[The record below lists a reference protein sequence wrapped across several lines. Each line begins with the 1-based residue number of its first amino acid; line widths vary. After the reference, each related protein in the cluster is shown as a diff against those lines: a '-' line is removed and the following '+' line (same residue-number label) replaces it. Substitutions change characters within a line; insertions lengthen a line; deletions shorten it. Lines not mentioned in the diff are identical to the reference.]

1 MIALI
6 YCYCRKSSDDIINQQ
21 LREACSLYC
30 AKENGKDSKLA
41 SLEAIN
47 AANIYIND
55 SNNSKRDKKIIDS
68 FVSKFKKTTNSSIM
82 LYQKKCGDVKPYIVI
97 LTKVD
102 SLLKISSLSVNV
114 KKNPFQNLIE
124 EVAMKLKYK
133 TESITLE
140 DQALR
145 EFLEGVDMELDIDGQ
160 QEKDNTVSQSMA
172 NCNNDPMEM
181 RDFLEGVDM
190 ELDIDGQQEK
200 DNTVSQSMANCNN
213 DPMESQRYN
222 YNTSEQDDKRTEE
235 AYDISQSME
244 HSNMIKNGH
253 DDSVTTTELLEIPF
267 EEIQKLTYWAKLKK
281 ELQGIYA
288 SEIKCGD
295 KAFVNDIALDTGIY
309 LLQNANNLKNDIHI
323 IHWQEVVPIIDQPA
337 YGQCKQ
343 KHTHNFLNTKLLLF
357 PIHGGNHFS
366 VLCFWRLDL
375 LFTTNSPTCILW
387 LDSMNNLHAE
397 SNRSWTN
404 LIS

>member
-1 MIALI
+1 
-6 YCYCRKSSDDIINQQ
+6 
-21 LREACSLYC
+21 
-30 AKENGKDSKLA
+30 
-41 SLEAIN
+41 
-47 AANIYIND
+47 
-55 SNNSKRDKKIIDS
+55 
-68 FVSKFKKTTNSSIM
+68 
-82 LYQKKCGDVKPYIVI
+82 
-97 LTKVD
+97 
-102 SLLKISSLSVNV
+102 V

-145 EFLEGVDMELDIDGQ
+145 EFLEGVDMELD
-160 QEKDNTVSQSMA
+160 M
-172 NCNNDPMEM
+172 
-181 RDFLEGVDM
+181 
-190 ELDIDGQQEK
+190 DGQQEK

-309 LLQNANNLKNDIHI
+309 LLQNAYNLKNDIHI
-323 IHWQEVVPIIDQPA
+323 IHWQEVQPIIDQPA

-343 KHTHNFLNTKLLLF
+343 KRTHNFLNTKLLLF
-357 PIHGGNHFS
+357 PIHGDKHFS

-387 LDSMNNLHAE
+387 LDSINDLHAE

-404 LIS
+404 LI